1 MHLQRIFIFLLN
13 IHHKF
18 FLKNHMKADQL
29 PLLLLLLLY
38 FENRNLIQW
47 INEKKLLCLYIKF
60 TFFLYLTEVC
70 DIKFG
75 GNGSILGQH
84 LSAKLQKQKFKYKFA
99 LPYKISYILKI
110 KKLILVE

>member
-60 TFFLYLTEVC
+60 TFFFVS
-70 DIKFG
+70 
-75 GNGSILGQH
+75 NGSLRYQIWRKWEYSR
-84 LSAKLQKQKFKYKFA
+84 SALKR
-99 LPYKISYILKI
+99 KIAKTEI
-110 KKLILVE
+110 